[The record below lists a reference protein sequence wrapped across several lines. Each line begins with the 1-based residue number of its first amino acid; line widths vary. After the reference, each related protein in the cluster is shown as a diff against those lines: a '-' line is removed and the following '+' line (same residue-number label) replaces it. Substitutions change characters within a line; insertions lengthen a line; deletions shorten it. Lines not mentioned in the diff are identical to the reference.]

1 MISPVP
7 SHPPTAGNRSRITA
21 LGQCIRS
28 LGHDFFFAHVQREI
42 GDPGAMA
49 DFWGPDRFLALSYGQ
64 SRPLILRVRRRLLRL
79 LNREAAFCRGVDD
92 WYDNRLDGRIRMI
105 ARSLR
110 PDVVIVEYVFFS
122 KALRCFPR
130 HVLRVIDTHDLF
142 SNRHRG
148 FLDHFETYGSYSMT
162 PREERKGLDRAD
174 LILAIQDQEGEHFR
188 QMTRRKVVT
197 VGHLIAVEP
206 PAARPPG
213 ARLLFMGS
221 VCKSNT
227 DAVAVLRDLVLPR
240 VRAEIPDAEL
250 ILAGP
255 IGELE
260 DQAAEGVIALGRV
273 ESLPSLYATIDIVVN
288 PVRAGTGLKIKNIE
302 ALAYG
307 KPVVTTT
314 LGAAGLQAGAG
325 LVVADDATEFA
336 AAVVA
341 ILRDPSRHAVL
352 AEGALRF
359 ALDWS
364 RNQRAALRSVLD
376 QAPVE
381 NGARSDWPLKTMF
394 RGRPWMR
401 RRTP

>member
-1 MISPVP
+1 
-7 SHPPTAGNRSRITA
+7 
-21 LGQCIRS
+21 
-28 LGHDFFFAHVQREI
+28 
-42 GDPGAMA
+42 MA
-49 DFWGPDRFLALSYGQ
+49 DFWGPDRFLALPYRQ
-64 SRPLILRVRRRLLRL
+64 SRPLMCRVRRRLLRL
-79 LNREAAFCRGVDD
+79 LDREAAFRRGVDD

-110 PDVVIVEYVFFS
+110 PDVVVVEYVFFS

-130 HVLRVIDTHDLF
+130 HVLKVIDTHDLF

-148 FLDHFETYGSYSMT
+148 FLDHFETYGSYSIT

-188 QMTRRKVVT
+188 QITKRDVVT
-197 VGHLIAVEP
+197 VGHLISAEP

-227 DAVAVLRDLVLPR
+227 DAVAVLRELVLPR
-240 VRAEIPDAEL
+240 VRAEIADAEL

-255 IGELE
+255 IGEGD
-260 DQAAEGVIALGRV
+260 DQRADGVINLGRV
-273 ESLPSLYATIDIVVN
+273 ESLASLYATIDIVVN

-314 LGAAGLQAGAG
+314 LGAAGLQPGAG
-325 LVVADDATEFA
+325 LVVADDPTEFA
-336 AAVVA
+336 SAVVA
-341 ILRDPSRHAVL
+341 ILRDPSGYADL
-352 AEGALRF
+352 ADGAHRF
-359 ALDWS
+359 ALEWS
-364 RNQRAALRSVLD
+364 RKQRAALRCVLD
-376 QAPVE
+376 REPVE
-381 NGARSDWPLKTMF
+381 NGGKSDWLLETAF
-394 RGRPWMR
+394 RGRPRIR
-401 RRTP
+401 RRMP